1 MEGQISVEYFNT
13 IRETRYEREDLN
25 LQALLPASC
34 YQIIKECIATLLRKL
49 WDTDKVE
56 ELLFLF

>member
-25 LQALLPASC
+25 LQALLQSFLRGHCLPISTRSLV
-34 YQIIKECIATLLRKL
+34 YLLAAPCF
-49 WDTDKVE
+49 
-56 ELLFLF
+56 LLPDN